1 MIAVY
6 FSFGQRSIRRG
17 KVRNI
22 YEILMMFLVHQ
33 LLCERSSILSSLLIL
48 FSHSYQV
55 LFWPNNKRVPHILPK
70 TKFGQPGRSARNLL
84 LQIRKTNSVLVQ
96 FRGELAALTR
106 RSHELPPKSSLDH
119 VAEIVVKMKKCTFL
133 ESNFLLASCKFV
145 DDLQMRTPADH
156 GSR

>member
-17 KVRNI
+17 EVSNV

-33 LLCERSSILSSLLIL
+33 LLCERSSILSPLLIL
-48 FSHSYQV
+48 FFQLVPSV
-55 LFWPNNKRVPHILPK
+55 VAADNKRVPHILPK
-70 TKFGQPGRSARNLL
+70 TKLGQPGRSARNLL

-106 RSHELPPKSSLDH
+106 RSDEVPPKSSLYH
-119 VAEIVVKMKKCTFL
+119 FAEIVVKMKKCTFL

-145 DDLQMRTPADH
+145 DGLQMRTPADH